1 MPIPINWNLGL
12 DQKWILILCIGQI
25 FRSPSLIGLI
35 VIYQNK
41 GNNMKYIITMLKI
54 TCLFIIFTLMF
65 STFGFALVEIT
76 NQNFILA
83 GMFSIISISLG
94 SLFVFFAG

>member
-1 MPIPINWNLGL
+1 
-12 DQKWILILCIGQI
+12 
-25 FRSPSLIGLI
+25 
-35 VIYQNK
+35 
-41 GNNMKYIITMLKI
+41 
-54 TCLFIIFTLMF
+54 MF